1 VAEIR
6 ESEVVAG
13 GVRSPLLEAGPEE
26 AAEGA
31 VFLHGNPGSR
41 LDWEDLVARVGE
53 FGHAVAFDMPGF
65 GQSRAPRGFDFS
77 PEGYAEFIASA
88 LGRLGVQRA
97 HFVVHDVGGI
107 FTWPLALEHPGLIGS
122 VVAMNTGMLDGRRWH
137 RAARMWRRPVIGEL
151 VQLLTTRKRFQNGLT
166 ASGAMPL
173 PEDFLERM
181 YQDYDRDTRRSILK
195 LYRAMD
201 VPYPASSSWKTA
213 LASLDPPALIAW
225 GEQDR
230 FVPPR
235 AIERI
240 KAALPGA
247 EVAMLPD
254 SGHFPF
260 ADDPESTAS
269 LVIPF
274 LRERLAGVP
283 A

>member
-1 VAEIR
+1 LAEIR
-6 ESEVVAG
+6 DGEVVVD
-13 GVRSPLLEAGPEE
+13 GVRSPLLEAGTRD

-31 VFLHGNPGSR
+31 VLLHGNPGSR

-53 FGHAVAFDMPGF
+53 FGRAVAFDMAGF

-77 PEGYAEFIASA
+77 PEGYAEFIDGGLAQ
-88 LGRLGVQRA
+88 LGIQRA

-107 FTWPLALEHPGLIGS
+107 FTWPLALEHPALIGS
-122 VVAMNTGMLDGRRWH
+122 VVAINTGMLDGRRWH

-151 VQLLTTRKRFQNGLT
+151 VQLLTTRKRFEEGLT
-166 ASGAMPL
+166 ANGTRPL
-173 PEDFLERM
+173 PERFVERM
-181 YQDYDRDTRRSILK
+181 WRDYDRGTRRTVLK

-240 KAALPGA
+240 KAALPSA
-247 EVAMLPD
+247 KVAMLPD

-260 ADDPESTAS
+260 ADDPEGTAS
-269 LVIPF
+269 RVIPF
-274 LRERLAGVP
+274 LRERLAGAP